1 VDNSPV
7 EVVGHSI
14 DLVVDCRVATLFREK
29 ENKNNKKEKKIKT
42 KNASENKNNSG

>member
-14 DLVVDCRVATLFREK
+14 DLVVDRRVATLFRGK
-29 ENKNNKKEKKIKT
+29 KNKKKKEKKIKT
-42 KNASENKNNSG
+42 ENASENKNNSG